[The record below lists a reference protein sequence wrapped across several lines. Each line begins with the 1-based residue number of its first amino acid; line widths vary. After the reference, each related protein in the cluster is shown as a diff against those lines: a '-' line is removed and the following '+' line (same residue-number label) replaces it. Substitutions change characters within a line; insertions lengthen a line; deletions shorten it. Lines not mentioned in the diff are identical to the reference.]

1 LWPSTSNHIPI
12 VLVPGSPQSISKMPH
27 NISDLESEDLDDVP
41 FDVDDIDPYKVLE
54 IERIAD
60 QKQIRKAYYA
70 AAVKHHP
77 DKVEESGKDAATQQF
92 QKIQFAYTILS
103 DEQRKV
109 KYDRTG
115 STKEATELD
124 DEDFS
129 WKDFFDGLNE
139 KVNEDAIN
147 QFKKEYKTSDE
158 EKDDLLAAYTKFKGR
173 MDDIY
178 EHIMLSNALDD
189 DERFRAIIDQAI
201 KDEEVPPFKAY
212 TQETPTS
219 RKKRA
224 KKAGKEAEEA
234 EAYAKELNLPASF
247 FGGTDEKPKDTK
259 GIKKQKKDDSLKTM
273 IQNRQ
278 NQRQQTFF
286 SALEA
291 KYLPTK
297 ADRKLGK
304 KRAREEEVFGMT
316 PSYLRLTD
324 R

>member
-1 LWPSTSNHIPI
+1 
-12 VLVPGSPQSISKMPH
+12 MPH
-27 NISDLESEDLDDVP
+27 HISDSESEDLDDAP
-41 FDVDDIDPYKVLE
+41 FDVDDIDPYQVLE
-54 IERIAD
+54 LERTAD
-60 QKQIRKAYYA
+60 QKHIRKAYYA
-70 AAVKHHP
+70 AAVKQHP
-77 DKVEESGKDAATQQF
+77 DKVGESEKDTATQQF

-103 DEQRKV
+103 DEKRKA

-124 DEDFS
+124 AEDFS
-129 WKDFFDGLNE
+129 WKDFFDGLNQ

-147 QFKKEYKTSDE
+147 QFKREYQTSDE
-158 EKDDLLAAYTKFKGR
+158 EKEDLLAAYTKFKGR

-201 KDEEVPPFKAY
+201 KEQEVPLFKAY
-212 TQETPTS
+212 TQETSTT

-224 KKAGKEAEEA
+224 KMAGKEAKEA

-247 FGGTDEKPKDTK
+247 FGGTDENPKDAR
-259 GIKKQKKDDSLKTM
+259 GMKKQKKEDSLKAM

-297 ADRKLGK
+297 ADGKLGK
-304 KRAREEEVFGMT
+304 KRAREEEVDE
-316 PSYLRLTD
+316 PSEEAFQMNAKKGR
-324 R
+324 